1 MLIGDV
7 TTFCSDTALIWQFIG
22 YILMI
27 FKIVIPLLLLILG
40 MFDLGK
46 AVVASDDKAINKAT
60 TALVKRAVAAIIIF
74 FIPTLIGFV
83 FSIVA
88 GFSDEI
94 ENNYTAC
101 KTCAVS
107 PTGKVCKCMA
117 EDENNTKTYDECV
130 KASK

>member
-7 TTFCSDTALIWQFIG
+7 SEFCRDTALIWQFIG
-22 YILMI
+22 FILMI

-74 FIPTLIGFV
+74 FIPTLIGFI

-88 GFSDEI
+88 GFNDEI
-94 ENNYTAC
+94 KDNYTVC
-101 KTCAVS
+101 KECVVS
-107 PTGKVCKCMA
+107 PTGNCKKCA
-117 EDENNTKTYDECV
+117 KDNADNDECN
-130 KASK
+130 KWIKTLKK